1 MMVSAWR
8 PDRRSRTVVS
18 VSGSVAISRQGP
30 PGAYRTMSAVCV
42 LFFVTIWDVSTSPN
56 LVIRNSLKTTT
67 PWQWGLLGDSRF
79 RLYVTILFEPIST
92 DKDLEEVAA
101 T

>member
-1 MMVSAWR
+1 
-8 PDRRSRTVVS
+8 
-18 VSGSVAISRQGP
+18 
-30 PGAYRTMSAVCV
+30 MSAVCV

-67 PWQWGLLGDSRF
+67 PWQWSLLGDSRF